1 LCERKLIVADG
12 HQGEEAKWRFR
23 VTHTDGEKLAQPM
36 ILYPSWINE
45 EFMIFERY
53 LTLNLHH
60 HHHRHCHCHHRI
72 LTTDQPKGNLRR

>member
-1 LCERKLIVADG
+1 VADG
-12 HQGEEAKWRFR
+12 QQGEEAKWRFR

-53 LTLNLHH
+53 LTSTFATAAATANTEYFP
-60 HHHRHCHCHHRI
+60 
-72 LTTDQPKGNLRR
+72 LTNQKGT

>member
-12 HQGEEAKWRFR
+12 QQGEEAKWRFR

-53 LTLNLHH
+53 QTFSTSTFTTTHH
-60 HHHRHCHCHHRI
+60 PPPATRHPPRPQNTYH
-72 LTTDQPKGNLRR
+72 

>member
-1 LCERKLIVADG
+1 VVDG
-12 HQGEEAKWRFR
+12 QQGEEAKWRFR

-53 LTLNLHH
+53 PTF
-60 HHHRHCHCHHRI
+60 
-72 LTTDQPKGNLRR
+72 TTTTNNQQPATTT